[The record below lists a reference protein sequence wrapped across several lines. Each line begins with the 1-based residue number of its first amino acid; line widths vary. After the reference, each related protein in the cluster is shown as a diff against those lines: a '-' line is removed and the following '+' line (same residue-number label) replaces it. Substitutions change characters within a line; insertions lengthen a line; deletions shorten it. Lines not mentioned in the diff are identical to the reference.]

1 MKPTIE
7 TGAMTL
13 VLLVKYYKSQMIA
26 LLLKNGIKVQDRATD
41 QQIAMLM
48 ANLLKVS
55 KSFYNDLNAFIQNPK
70 VLQVLAGGMSQNA
83 QYYRMSGRGYMNA
96 FGDDID
102 LPDNIGYQSQF
113 GLDLGTSSSST
124 TTPASNTT
132 TTTETKTPDKKGFFS
147 DINLGDLLS
156 QGLDAFASYDKN
168 KTDRAI
174 AEAKARLNRDLT
186 PDEIVKIEEKVKED
200 SKEKDGTS
208 TTTIVVLSLVGIAVV
223 GTIIYFVARPKK

>member
-26 LLLKNGIKVQDRATD
+26 LLLKNGITVQDRATD

-124 TTPASNTT
+124 TT
-132 TTTETKTPDKKGFFS
+132 TETKTPDKKGFFS

-186 PDEIVKIEEKVKED
+186 PDEIVKIEEKVKGD